1 MSDDPTAYNMTAGYS
16 PGLGVPSW
24 LNKGDNAWQMISA
37 TLVGMQSV
45 PGLVILYG
53 SIVKKKWAVNSA
65 FMALY
70 AYAAV
75 WLCWVTWGYQMS
87 FGEKLLP
94 FWGKAGPAL
103 GQGFLI
109 AQAGL
114 PHTTHFFHDGTTE
127 TPEVTPAY
135 PMASMVYFQCV
146 FAAITLI
153 LLAGSLLGR
162 MNFKA
167 WMIFVP
173 LWLTFSYTI
182 GAFSI
187 WGGGFLFHWGVM
199 DYSGGYVIHLSSGVA
214 GFTAAYWVGPRS
226 TKDRERFPPNNV
238 LLMLTGAGL
247 LWMGWAGFN
256 GGDPYSAN
264 IDSSLA
270 VLNTNIC
277 AATSLLVWTCLDV
290 IFFKK
295 PSVIGAVQGMSGLV
309 CITPGA
315 GTYNSSIL
323 LLHPARCHS
332 RESHSRR
339 GVNRPHPTNRLL
351 ARLTGSRICNLSPVN
366 PVSRGSAQRT
376 ESTIFHPPKGSKIQ
390 YNDSR
395 VCLL

>member
-1 MSDDPTAYNMTAGYS
+1 MADDLCDASGHAERAW
-16 PGLGVPSW
+16 PGDPVRRHCEEEVGGELSVHGAVRVRRRVAVLGDLGLQDGPS
-24 LNKGDNAWQMISA
+24 ARSC
-37 TLVGMQSV
+37 SR
-45 PGLVILYG
+45 
-53 SIVKKKWAVNSA
+53 S
-65 FMALY
+65 
-70 AYAAV
+70 
-75 WLCWVTWGYQMS
+75 
-87 FGEKLLP
+87 
-94 FWGKAGPAL
+94 L
-103 GQGFLI
+103 GQGGVG
-109 AQAGL
+109 AGAGL
-114 PHTTHFFHDGTTE
+114 PHRAGRAAAHHALLPRRHRGDARGHARV
-127 TPEVTPAY
+127 PHGVHGLLPVRVRRNHAHPARRL
-135 PMASMVYFQCV
+135 
-146 FAAITLI
+146 AARPHELQGLDDLRPTLAH
-153 LLAGSLLGR
+153 LLLHHRRVLH
-162 MNFKA
+162 
-167 WMIFVP
+167 
-173 LWLTFSYTI
+173 
-182 GAFSI
+182 I
-187 WGGGFLFHWGVM
+187 WGGGFLFHWGVV

-339 GVNRPHPTNRLL
+339 GVNRPHPTNRPL